1 MPYKTSIIC
10 SHFFFQTDE
19 RKSREIER
27 QPAGTPTAD
36 RVFVSTAPM
45 KSAVSVT
52 KLPLIWQ
59 FLSSRIR
66 RSPTGAVG
74 ITYALTSRRRCF
86 RNSIARGGS
95 HFPRKRRYAQ
105 MWGAGAKC
113 DFACASDYNLPP
125 SLREVSRQSRDGG
138 SSCPPCARE
147 GGAAELRRKGC
158 LAIIRCKRRH
168 CVMPFHL
175 GGTKVVCRLGHEIAA
190 EMAIS

>member
-1 MPYKTSIIC
+1 
-10 SHFFFQTDE
+10 
-19 RKSREIER
+19 
-27 QPAGTPTAD
+27 
-36 RVFVSTAPM
+36 M

-66 RSPTGAVG
+66 RSPTGAVC

-95 HFPRKRRYAQ
+95 RFPRKRRYAQ

-113 DFACASDYNLPP
+113 DFACASNYNLPP
-125 SLREVSRQSRDGG
+125 SLREVSRLCRDGG

-147 GGAAELRRKGC
+147 GGAVELRQKGC
-158 LAIIRCKRRH
+158 LAVIRCKRRH
-168 CVMPFHL
+168 LLCLLRPNL
-175 GGTKVVCRLGHEIAA
+175 PLTRLLRKG
-190 EMAIS
+190 EMARAKMLRFARHRGKPNEKRKRTLGFPKSHDFFFHQFERKSVNKDKEK